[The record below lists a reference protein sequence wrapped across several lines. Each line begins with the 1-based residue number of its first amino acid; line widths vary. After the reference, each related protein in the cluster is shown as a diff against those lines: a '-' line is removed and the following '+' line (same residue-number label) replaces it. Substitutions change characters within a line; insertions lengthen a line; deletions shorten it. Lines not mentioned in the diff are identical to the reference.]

1 MRHLAILL
9 FAVAFGGCAS
19 TPPPWHGG
27 YLDSLSDYYDQGT
40 GGGRSIERADRNAQ
54 IALVGFQQGIDIE
67 SVSEDQVQSFQ
78 KNGDELIVEIMTSKG
93 VQRVSGTL
101 PPGSY
106 IAERWQAKDGSWWSY
121 VVSERSGKS
130 RRIQEL
136 RNSRLGAAR
145 LRSIAPGW
153 AQFSKGQK
161 QKGWRILAAE
171 GAGLVGFATFA
182 ILQNHYDDK
191 KGDPDNTPEDL
202 EYYTDWADRSYWA
215 KSTFGVAALGT
226 YLYSLVDGITS
237 VPPTYRLL
245 LSRMELQPRPQG
257 GLAMVFRY
265 DMQ

>member
-9 FAVAFGGCAS
+9 FAVTFGGCAS

-27 YLDSLSDYYDQGT
+27 FLDSLSDYYDQGT

-67 SVSEDQVQSFQ
+67 SVTEDQVQSFQ
-78 KNGDELIVEIMTSKG
+78 KDGDELIVEIMTSKG
-93 VQRVSGTL
+93 VQRVSGKL

-171 GAGLVGFATFA
+171 GSGVVGFATFA
-182 ILQNHYDDK
+182 ILQKDY
-191 KGDPDNTPEDL
+191 EDRRDRAAAVDWD
-202 EYYTDWADRSYWA
+202 YYNDWANRFYWG
-215 KSTFGVAALGT
+215 SVVFGTVAAGS
-226 YLYSLVDGITS
+226 YIYSLIDGITS

-245 LSRMELQPRPQG
+245 LSKTDLGIQPRENG
-257 GLAMVFRY
+257 VALVFQY
-265 DMQ
+265 DIE